1 MWNKLTKTRRDELL
15 RVFQGLLFFFGAL
28 FLPFPTWGKIS
39 LLLITYLRSAYP
51 LLRKAFRDLRNLRFF
66 TENDL
71 MVYASLGAICLGE
84 YEEAVAV
91 VLFYALGEWFE
102 GVAID
107 QSRHSMTEL
116 LSLKADNVSLETEQ
130 GIIDKD
136 PSEAQIGDIF
146 VVKAGERIALD
157 GKVLEGE
164 SSVDTSSLT
173 GESFP
178 RNVMPGDE
186 VSAGFWNKSAY
197 LRIEVIREEEDS
209 AMARIIQMVEE
220 AAEQKSE
227 AEKFSARF
235 ARYYTPIVV
244 AGAIVLLLIPLFVGD
259 WATWV
264 HRSLNFLVVSCPCA
278 LVISVPLSF
287 FGGIGGASRKGI
299 LVKGGD
305 VFEKLAQV
313 DTMVF
318 DKTGTLSQGS
328 FSIAKIVCMSTF
340 SEDDVLQIAAS
351 LEKYSSHPL
360 ASAFPQGKKEF
371 RHVQELAGRGL
382 QAQDQDTIYRLGNRA
397 LMEENGLIVPEANQ
411 AYTILYLSKDDELIA
426 YFLLQDKAKPEA
438 SQALHLLREKG
449 IRYFALLSGDRQEVA
464 MNFASQ
470 LDIDEV
476 EAELYP
482 EAKLQKIVALQ
493 KSGKVAYVGDGIND
507 APSLVQADVGIA
519 MGKSGSGA
527 SVESADV
534 VLMDDH
540 LLKLVSARD
549 IAKKTVR
556 IAQENVLFAIGVKI
570 AILLLSAI
578 GLANMWMAVFGDVG
592 VTILCIM
599 NAGRCFY
606 SPHYGKTEKENS

>member
-1 MWNKLTKTRRDELL
+1 
-15 RVFQGLLFFFGAL
+15 
-28 FLPFPTWGKIS
+28 
-39 LLLITYLRSAYP
+39 
-51 LLRKAFRDLRNLRFF
+51 
-66 TENDL
+66 
-71 MVYASLGAICLGE
+71 
-84 YEEAVAV
+84 
-91 VLFYALGEWFE
+91 
-102 GVAID
+102 
-107 QSRHSMTEL
+107 
-116 LSLKADNVSLETEQ
+116 
-130 GIIDKD
+130 
-136 PSEAQIGDIF
+136 
-146 VVKAGERIALD
+146 
-157 GKVLEGE
+157 
-164 SSVDTSSLT
+164 
-173 GESFP
+173 
-178 RNVMPGDE
+178 
-186 VSAGFWNKSAY
+186 
-197 LRIEVIREEEDS
+197 
-209 AMARIIQMVEE
+209 
-220 AAEQKSE
+220 
-227 AEKFSARF
+227 
-235 ARYYTPIVV
+235 
-244 AGAIVLLLIPLFVGD
+244 
-259 WATWV
+259 
-264 HRSLNFLVVSCPCA
+264 
-278 LVISVPLSF
+278 
-287 FGGIGGASRKGI
+287 
-299 LVKGGD
+299 
-305 VFEKLAQV
+305 
-313 DTMVF
+313 
-318 DKTGTLSQGS
+318 
-328 FSIAKIVCMSTF
+328 
-340 SEDDVLQIAAS
+340 
-351 LEKYSSHPL
+351 
-360 ASAFPQGKKEF
+360 
-371 RHVQELAGRGL
+371 
-382 QAQDQDTIYRLGNRA
+382 
-397 LMEENGLIVPEANQ
+397 MEENGLIVPEANQ